1 MSGGIDRI
9 CILDD
14 DSSVLNSIR
23 ELLASDGFEA
33 QLFDRSDKFLAYAQE
48 HVVKV
53 AVLDV
58 WIPVTSGIE
67 VQERL
72 HDLSPSTCVIIMTG
86 REVTAILTQ
95 ALEGGAFAFL
105 VKPFDDEVF
114 LSAVRSALGD
124 SA

>member
-1 MSGGIDRI
+1 MSGRIDRI
-9 CILDD
+9 CVLDD
-14 DSSVLNSIR
+14 DSSVLNSLQ

-33 QLFDRSDKFLAYAQE
+33 QLFDRSHKFLAYAQE

-58 WIPVTSGIE
+58 WIPDIGGIE

-72 HDLSPSTCVIIMTG
+72 HKLSPSTRVIIITG
-86 REVTAILTQ
+86 REATAIRTQ

-114 LSAVRSALGD
+114 LSAVRSALGK